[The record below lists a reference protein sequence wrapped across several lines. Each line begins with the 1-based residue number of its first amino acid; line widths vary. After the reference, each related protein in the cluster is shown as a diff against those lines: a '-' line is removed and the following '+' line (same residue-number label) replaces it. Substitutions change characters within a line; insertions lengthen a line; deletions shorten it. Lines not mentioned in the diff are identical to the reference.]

1 MSAKSFS
8 VYTTGKINPE
18 RPLEVV
24 IAEFGDLFKVSSDR
38 AEKFVTAPK
47 IVKSGLSAEEA
58 DRYVQKI
65 SAIGVVVE
73 VVNKAA
79 NELVEKPSTVT
90 SNVSEVETPLFFC
103 PKCHA
108 VQEKSEE
115 CTNCGIIFSRYRAVP
130 EAPADEPSR
139 QTRTAQLNDDG
150 LLSEILGIV
159 SSKKS
164 IALVAGLAMVLGSI
178 FFLVPEASKPQTT
191 QTKFLPAVTHSP
203 SVAELL
209 ALSGMTEKS
218 FESFDTELQE
228 LFERELPLRANS
240 SGAKQEDVLNVLE
253 LSKLAFNGEAAL
265 ISLGNSFSQWL
276 TEEQISEFAG
286 LYRQPLIRRAFEDT
300 KNRTSD
306 NQAYKDFAS
315 SLERSP
321 IGPRRLRA
329 LEKLVTVTQYDKLLV
344 AIWSAGQVTLDEL
357 AAITVNKSMSAKK
370 RRNTVSDVKDMAGM
384 IEPAIRQEAIKQFA
398 WMYKDYSLFQL
409 GDLATSYDKPG
420 IASFSKEVRAGI
432 KSYFSQAVQLVRNE
446 HLK

>member
-1 MSAKSFS
+1 MSTKCFS
-8 VYTTGKINPE
+8 VYTTGEINPE
-18 RPLEVV
+18 RTLEIV

-38 AEKFVTAPK
+38 AEKFVTTAR

-79 NELVEKPSTVT
+79 NEPEEKTSTVT
-90 SNVSEVETPLFFC
+90 SNVSEVQAPLFFC

-115 CTNCGIIFSRYRAVP
+115 CTNCGIIFSKYKAVA
-130 EAPADEPSR
+130 EAPADEPTR
-139 QTRTAQLNDDG
+139 QTRTTQLNDDG
-150 LLSEILGIV
+150 LLSEIIGIV
-159 SSKKS
+159 GSKKS
-164 IALVAGLAMVLGSI
+164 IAIVAGLAMVLGSI
-178 FFLVPEASKPQTT
+178 FFLVPEASKPQSN
-191 QTKFLPAVTHSP
+191 QNKFLPAVTHSP
-203 SVAELL
+203 AVAELL
-209 ALSGMTEKS
+209 TLSGMTEKS

-228 LFERELPLRANS
+228 LFERELPLRASS
-240 SGAKQEDVLNVLE
+240 SGAKQEDVVNVLE
-253 LSKLAFNGEAAL
+253 LSKLAFNGEAAR

-276 TEEQISEFAG
+276 TEEQISEYAG
-286 LYRQPLIRRAFEDT
+286 LYKHPLIRRAFEDT

-306 NQAYKDFAS
+306 NQAYENFAS

-344 AIWSAGQVTLDEL
+344 AIWSSGQLTLAEL
-357 AAITVNKSMSAKK
+357 ATITNNKYMSAKK

-409 GDLATSYDKPG
+409 GDLAKSYDKPG
-420 IASFSKEVRAGI
+420 IARFNKEVRAGI
-432 KSYFSQAVQLVRNE
+432 RSYFTQAVQLVGNE
-446 HLK
+446 HLR